1 MEEQDIRREILD
13 QISRN
18 GKGIVDP
25 NKLAHKLGVSAA
37 RVHDALS
44 LLQDQRLIGSVTP
57 TDPER
62 VNPRHNHAGQC
73 IFIGHGHSAVW
84 RELKD
89 FISETLHLQWDE
101 FDREA
106 FAGTTV
112 IDRLKQM
119 LKRATF
125 AFLIMTAED
134 EHSDGKKH
142 ARENVIHEIGLFQGK
157 LGFGKA
163 IVLLEEGCQEF
174 SNVHGLLLIR
184 FPPGNIMSKSEQI
197 RKVLEANRILA
208 PINNLGQARSS
219 TDRE

>member
-18 GKGIVDP
+18 GKGIIDP
-25 NKLAHKLGVSAA
+25 TQLAHRLGVSAA
-37 RVHDALS
+37 RVYDAVS
-44 LLQDQRLIGSVTP
+44 LLQDQGLIGSVTP
-57 TDPER
+57 ADPER
-62 VNPRHNHAGQC
+62 SKRRRNAERR

-84 RELKD
+84 RDLKD

-106 FAGTTV
+106 FAGTPV

-134 EHSDGKKH
+134 EHSDGMKH

-163 IVLLEEGCQEF
+163 IILLE
-174 SNVHGLLLIR
+174 
-184 FPPGNIMSKSEQI
+184 
-197 RKVLEANRILA
+197 
-208 PINNLGQARSS
+208 
-219 TDRE
+219 